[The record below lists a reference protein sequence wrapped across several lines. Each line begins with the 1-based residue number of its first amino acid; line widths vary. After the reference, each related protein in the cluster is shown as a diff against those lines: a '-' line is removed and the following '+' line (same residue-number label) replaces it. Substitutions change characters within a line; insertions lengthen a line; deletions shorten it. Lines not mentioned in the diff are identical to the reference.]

1 MLVVTPDRRRS
12 TAVRMRSSGTS
23 ASASLVCG
31 EQERELVAAEAEGA
45 VAGALL
51 AQQLGELAQQA
62 VAVLV
67 AVAVVLELEV
77 VDVEQRER
85 DGACRSA
92 HASPTARASSSWKA
106 RWLSRSVRPSRR
118 ARCSAAR

>member
-1 MLVVTPDRRRS
+1 MV
-12 TAVRMRSSGTS
+12 
-23 ASASLVCG
+23 
-31 EQERELVAAEAEGA
+31 EQDGELVAAEAEGA
-45 VAGALL
+45 VTGALL

-85 DGACRSA
+85 DVAVV
-92 HASPTARASSSWKA
+92 ARGLAD
-106 RWLSRSVRPSRR
+106 R
-118 ARCSAAR
+118 ARELVLEGAVVVEVGQAVAAGALQRGAVEHPTLRPPST